1 MQLKPQEGPE
11 DVDESQLNNNEIQK
25 RKVQR
30 AFMQAQKCWEDVK
43 TWADEIFSKRQ
54 FSHSVEDGAAGWLSR
69 RPSEAM
75 AEFKDVGTPA
85 CTREEKQSTE
95 HVKGSSV

>member
-1 MQLKPQEGPE
+1 MK
-11 DVDESQLNNNEIQK
+11 
-25 RKVQR
+25 
-30 AFMQAQKCWEDVK
+30 AQQCWEHVK
-43 TWADEIFSKRQ
+43 TRAEEIFSKRQ
-54 FSHSVEDGAAGWLSR
+54 YTAFSR
-69 RPSEAM
+69 RWRRRVAFEEGPNEAM

>member
-1 MQLKPQEGPE
+1 MLMGQLSSSWMQE
-11 DVDESQLNNNEIQK
+11 

-30 AFMQAQKCWEDVK
+30 AFMQAQKCWEHVK
-43 TWADEIFSKRQ
+43 TGADEIFSKRQ
-54 FSHSVEDGAAGWLSR
+54 YAHSVEVGAAQGGFQEG
-69 RPSEAM
+69 PNEAM
-75 AEFKDVGTPA
+75 AEFKNVGTPA